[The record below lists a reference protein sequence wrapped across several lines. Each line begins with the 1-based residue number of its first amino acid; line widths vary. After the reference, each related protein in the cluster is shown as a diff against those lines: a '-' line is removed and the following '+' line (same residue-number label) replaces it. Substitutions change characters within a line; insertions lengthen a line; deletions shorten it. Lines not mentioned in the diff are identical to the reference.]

1 MSPGLVVAV
10 TVCSLVL
17 AAGCLLTAA
26 RDRAPGLAHLV
37 GAGVVE
43 AVLLVQ
49 VVVAAV
55 KLAGGERPGST
66 AIFVGYLVAA
76 PLLLP
81 AAAALAALE
90 RTRWGAVILGVAA
103 LVLPV
108 LMLRLKQVWHG

>member
-1 MSPGLVVAV
+1 MSSGLAVAV
-10 TVCSLVL
+10 IACSLVL

-26 RDRAPGLAHLV
+26 RDRAPGRVHLA
-37 GAGVVE
+37 GAAVVE
-43 AVLLVQ
+43 AVLLAQ
-49 VVVAAV
+49 VVVAV
-55 KLAGGERPGST
+55 VRLAGGERPGSLVT
-66 AIFVGYLVAA
+66 FVGYLVAA

-108 LMLRLKQVWHG
+108 LMLRLQQLWHG

>member
-1 MSPGLVVAV
+1 MSSGLAVAV
-10 TVCSLVL
+10 IACSLAL

-26 RDRAPGLAHLV
+26 RDRAPGRAHV
-37 GAGVVE
+37 AGAAVVE

-49 VVVAAV
+49 VVVAV
-55 KLAGGERPGST
+55 VRLAGGERPGSMAT
-66 AIFVGYLVAA
+66 FVGYLVAA
-76 PLLLP
+76 ALLLP

-108 LMLRLKQVWHG
+108 LMLRLQQVWHG